1 MFALMFYLHMDLHSG
16 TEGVV
21 FIGNNVSFDNLIV
34 KLEYNF
40 LSFQIKIVNKQIII
54 FKRFHSNSYLA
65 VRTMFY
71 AYQMDR
77 TIVVLTFI

>member
-1 MFALMFYLHMDLHSG
+1 M
-16 TEGVV
+16 
-21 FIGNNVSFDNLIV
+21 